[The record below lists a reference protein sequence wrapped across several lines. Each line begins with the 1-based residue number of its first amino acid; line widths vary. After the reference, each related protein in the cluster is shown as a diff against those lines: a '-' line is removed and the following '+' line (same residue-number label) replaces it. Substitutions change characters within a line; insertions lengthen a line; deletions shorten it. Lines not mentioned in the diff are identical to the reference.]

1 MNPINELD
9 RLARKYGTDK
19 RTNDEGQNIYHGYT
33 LDYDRYLNE
42 FRFDY
47 KEVMELGVREGFSH
61 FCWRDY
67 FPNAIIW
74 GIDNFS
80 DPACTVKKEDIES
93 NRIKI
98 IVGDQSDKK
107 LIDDNF
113 RDIRFDMIIDDGSH
127 RSWHQQKSLKYLWK
141 YLKYGGFYFIEDL
154 GVCALREFREF
165 DDTNS
170 STLVFLANIMNG
182 NDVSSYY
189 FEENELNKFL
199 QEIEFIN
206 IVGELAVIKKV
217 SNNVEY

>member
-19 RTNDEGQNIYHGYT
+19 RTNDEEQNIYHGYT
-33 LDYDRYLNE
+33 LDYDRYLSE
-42 FRFDY
+42 FRLDY
-47 KEVMELGVREGFSH
+47 KDIMELGVREGSSH
-61 FCWRDY
+61 KMWEQY

-74 GIDNFS
+74 GIDDFS
-80 DPACTVKKEDIES
+80 DSACTVKKEDIET

-107 LIDDNF
+107 LIDNNF
-113 RDIRFDMIIDDGSH
+113 KDIQFSMIIDDGSH

-165 DDTNS
+165 DDASS
-170 STLVFLANIMNG
+170 STLVFLENIMNG
-182 NDVSSYY
+182 NDVNSYY
-189 FEENELNKFL
+189 FEEDELNEFL

-206 IVGELAVIKKV
+206 IIGELAIIKKV
-217 SNNVEY
+217 NHNVVY

>member
-9 RLARKYGTDK
+9 RLARLYGTDK

-33 LDYDRYLNE
+33 FDYDRYLNE

-47 KEVMELGVREGFSH
+47 KDVLEIGVRSGASH
-61 FCWRDY
+61 RMWCDY

-74 GIDNFS
+74 GIDDFS
-80 DPACTVKKEDIES
+80 DIACTVKKEDIES
-93 NRIKI
+93 NRIRV
-98 IVGDQSDKK
+98 IVGDQSEKK

-113 RDIRFDMIIDDGSH
+113 RDIKFDMIIDDGSH

-165 DDTNS
+165 DDVNS
-170 STLVFLANIMNG
+170 STLVFLANIMQG
-182 NDVSSYY
+182 NDVSNYY
-189 FEENELNKFL
+189 FDKDELNQFL
-199 QEIEFIN
+199 QEIEFID
-206 IVGELAVIKKV
+206 IVGELAIIKKV
-217 SNNVEY
+217 SHGIEY